1 MASTAPL
8 PAALLSS
15 TAVVSAPPT
24 LTEPPKPATQDTHAW
39 GKKVKPPSMV
49 LDEDVNGYKANH
61 RKNRGK
67 GKNKKV
73 WCKWNSMS
81 FTSLPF
87 QNKNVAITI
96 WDPLEQYDPL
106 RPNDYNDYKI
116 WKQRERIERRE
127 RIAERRRMEDRKRS
141 RRSSSYSDSGRSLS
155 DDEPPRKSGMCRET
169 LHMAY

>member
-1 MASTAPL
+1 MSTD
-8 PAALLSS
+8 
-15 TAVVSAPPT
+15 TR
-24 LTEPPKPATQDTHAW
+24 LTTGRIEARERTRRYGA
-39 GKKVKPPSMV
+39 
-49 LDEDVNGYKANH
+49 NGT
-61 RKNRGK
+61 
-67 GKNKKV
+67 V
-73 WCKWNSMS
+73 MS